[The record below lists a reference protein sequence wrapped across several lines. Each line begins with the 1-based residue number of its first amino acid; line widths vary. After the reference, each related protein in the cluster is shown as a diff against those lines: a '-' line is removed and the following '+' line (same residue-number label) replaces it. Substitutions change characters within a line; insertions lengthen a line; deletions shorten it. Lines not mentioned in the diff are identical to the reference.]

1 MSHERHQQSAM
12 SDESGCHQASGHE
25 SRVTGHAG
33 EAGWDRRSFLL
44 AVGQAM
50 LLPLAEWACSRNESD
65 EIPTVAQGACQKPT
79 NHAEETIL
87 MLADTVVPGAASDPR
102 RLPGAV
108 EACPL
113 EILYDPTLPL
123 IAAAPLVVT
132 LLDAEAK
139 KRYGAEYKSLGPSE
153 RTEVTRTIEA
163 TTPLLGYLLKFIR
176 GVYYTSPVAYAALG
190 FPGNNLGYINHPDF
204 SLREPLGEEM
214 TPDGNMP

>member
-1 MSHERHQQSAM
+1 MLTWDRRTCRVM
-12 SDESGCHQASGHE
+12 RPSGPRNKDASTAV
-25 SRVTGHAG
+25 SP
-33 EAGWDRRSFLL
+33 DRRSFLL

-50 LLPLAEWACSRNESD
+50 LLPLAEWACTKSED
-65 EIPTVAQGACQKPT
+65 GEIPTVAQGKCQKPT
-79 NHAEETIL
+79 DHQEETIL
-87 MLADTVVPGAASDPR
+87 MLADTIVPGTASDPR
-102 RLPGAV
+102 RLPGAL

-123 IAAAPLVVT
+123 GAAAPLVVT
-132 LLDAEAK
+132 LLDGEAK
-139 KRYGAEYKSLGPSE
+139 KRYGSDYKLLGLAE
-153 RTEVTRTIEA
+153 RTEVTRTIESA
-163 TTPLLGYLLKFIR
+163 SPLLGYLLKFIR